1 MDGETVLR
9 EGFRNGSK
17 EAAILGGRRVVHSLK
32 EAVLLLWIIKREASI
47 AKRSTDIEDYLVSIV
62 KRRHMVAPL
71 NY

>member
-1 MDGETVLR
+1 MLR
-9 EGFRNGSK
+9 GGLRNGSK

-32 EAVLLLWIIKREASI
+32 ETNIVLSLWIIKHEAYL

>member
-1 MDGETVLR
+1 VLR
-9 EGFRNGSK
+9 GGLRNGSK

-32 EAVLLLWIIKREASI
+32 ETNIVTVDIKHEAYL